1 MKNKLSLILLS
12 ALFLVSCTA
21 NSSTSINTSNSS
33 SSCSTVSSVNSS
45 SKSNTSISSS
55 ITSSSSLTTNSSSSK
70 VSSSSIVI
78 PSASNNPSYDETQDI
93 VINLNNDEINVTNNN
108 GFVIVES
115 ERVWV
120 LKGGVYIL
128 KGEMAGQIIVNAPDE
143 EVELDFSGVAISSDK
158 YCPVLILDADECD
171 ISAKKGTKNTVIDN
185 REDDT
190 DYAAAIYSTCDLT
203 LKGKGNLTVTNN
215 FNNGIHTKDD
225 LKIKNLTL
233 NVTAKNNA
241 LKGNDS
247 LTLES
252 ANLTA
257 ISKQGDALKT
267 KNTDISSKGNQRGTI
282 TIDGGT
288 LNLYAATDAIDAS
301 YDVIIDGNPEIYCYT
316 NKYSEYSEEIEST
329 FKDTLYLKIDR
340 QLAGKSFYVLFT
352 MEDGSEKFVELKD
365 YSVGFDRNTYYNFS
379 VLNNAK
385 YITVYVYNSTT
396 SSLDDNYL
404 YKSEKLTINQELD
417 CLNLSLRNASL
428 NTSWSQYRGNSGNFG
443 LGGNH
448 FEDGNAEKSTYS
460 NKGIKADNNIEIKSG
475 KIFIKS
481 HDDAIHANGD
491 EELENG
497 EKGLGNITISGGE
510 LTLYSDDDAVHADYN
525 LTISGGNINVTN
537 SYEGFEAN
545 IITINGGTNQI
556 VSSDDA
562 INATYFKEEPMINF
576 DGGITYLNAE
586 GDGIDS
592 NGSVSLTGGYVL
604 AIGPSNGG
612 NGVLDY
618 DHNFVAT
625 GGYLLAIGASGMDQ
639 GISASGNAKSSTQKI
654 KTSSGQYLSLI
665 VDNETIIE
673 FKIPKNRLN
682 YCVYSYVGNT
692 ATVNLNNEAITT
704 IGENLYFVLEK

>member
-1 MKNKLSLILLS
+1 M
-12 ALFLVSCTA
+12 
-21 NSSTSINTSNSS
+21 
-33 SSCSTVSSVNSS
+33 
-45 SKSNTSISSS
+45 
-55 ITSSSSLTTNSSSSK
+55 
-70 VSSSSIVI
+70 
-78 PSASNNPSYDETQDI
+78 
-93 VINLNNDEINVTNNN
+93 
-108 GFVIVES
+108 
-115 ERVWV
+115 
-120 LKGGVYIL
+120 
-128 KGEMAGQIIVNAPDE
+128 
-143 EVELDFSGVAISSDK
+143 
-158 YCPVLILDADECD
+158 
-171 ISAKKGTKNTVIDN
+171 
-185 REDDT
+185 
-190 DYAAAIYSTCDLT
+190 
-203 LKGKGNLTVTNN
+203 
-215 FNNGIHTKDD
+215 
-225 LKIKNLTL
+225 
-233 NVTAKNNA
+233 
-241 LKGNDS
+241 
-247 LTLES
+247 
-252 ANLTA
+252 
-257 ISKQGDALKT
+257 
-267 KNTDISSKGNQRGTI
+267 
-282 TIDGGT
+282 
-288 LNLYAATDAIDAS
+288 
-301 YDVIIDGNPEIYCYT
+301 
-316 NKYSEYSEEIEST
+316 
-329 FKDTLYLKIDR
+329 
-340 QLAGKSFYVLFT
+340 
-352 MEDGSEKFVELKD
+352 
-365 YSVGFDRNTYYNFS
+365 
-379 VLNNAK
+379 
-385 YITVYVYNSTT
+385 
-396 SSLDDNYL
+396 
-404 YKSEKLTINQELD
+404 
-417 CLNLSLRNASL
+417 SLRNASL
-428 NTSWSQYRGNSGNFG
+428 NTSWSQYCGNSGNFG
-443 LGGNH
+443 PGGNH
-448 FEDGNAEKSTYS
+448 FEDENAEKSTYS

-556 VSSDDA
+556 VSFDDA

-604 AIGPSNGG
+604 EIGPSNGG

-654 KTSSGQYLSLI
+654 TTSSGQYLSLI

>member
-33 SSCSTVSSVNSS
+33 SSSSTVSSVSSS

-55 ITSSSSLTTNSSSSK
+55 ITSSSSSTTNSSSSK

-78 PSASNNPSYDETQDI
+78 PSVSNNPSYDETQDI

-225 LKIKNLTL
+225 LKIKNLAL

-301 YDVIIDGNPEIYCYT
+301 YDVIIDGNPEINCYT

-329 FKDTLYLKIDR
+329 SKDTLYLKIDR

-365 YSVGFDRNTYYNFS
+365 YSIGFDRNTYYNFS

-417 CLNLSLRNASL
+417 CLNLTLRNASL

-443 LGGNH
+443 PGGNH

-481 HDDAIHANGD
+481 HDDAIHAN
-491 EELENG
+491 
-497 EKGLGNITISGGE
+497 
-510 LTLYSDDDAVHADYN
+510 
-525 LTISGGNINVTN
+525 
-537 SYEGFEAN
+537 
-545 IITINGGTNQI
+545 
-556 VSSDDA
+556 
-562 INATYFKEEPMINF
+562 
-576 DGGITYLNAE
+576 
-586 GDGIDS
+586 
-592 NGSVSLTGGYVL
+592 
-604 AIGPSNGG
+604 
-612 NGVLDY
+612 
-618 DHNFVAT
+618 
-625 GGYLLAIGASGMDQ
+625 
-639 GISASGNAKSSTQKI
+639 
-654 KTSSGQYLSLI
+654 
-665 VDNETIIE
+665 
-673 FKIPKNRLN
+673 
-682 YCVYSYVGNT
+682 
-692 ATVNLNNEAITT
+692 
-704 IGENLYFVLEK
+704 